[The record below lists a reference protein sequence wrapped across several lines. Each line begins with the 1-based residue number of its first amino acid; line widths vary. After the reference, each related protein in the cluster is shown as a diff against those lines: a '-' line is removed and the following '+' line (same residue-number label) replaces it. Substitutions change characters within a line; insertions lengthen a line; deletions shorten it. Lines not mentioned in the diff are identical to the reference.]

1 MSVFQDSIF
10 DFFKFRSILKE
21 GRKIRSNMRNCFIK
35 MTNVFRKSKLRLE
48 SQDMEVESFG
58 QSISPLSEEEGS
70 PKQPTQGLAQNSNKD
85 KTYLITKPQDTTH
98 HSKSSSYQIDK
109 RTNKNYSNTTSISSH
124 LSGSYQ
130 KNSNKSCKS
139 YQTVNKCVIQDEKT
153 TITLPNTVMCDN
165 KNIEKTPINSDDD
178 SCHSVQLRVKI
189 PPYFCVQNGCSLTP
203 EEIEYERNVFEEG
216 ADIATPLPSSKQV
229 SFTDDRP
236 EIAEVLKNLD
246 SYALQINNL
255 TVEDKSELINR
266 FTKMSEMSNKRSQ
279 RSGSKKNMKS
289 HKRSGSNKESV
300 KKRGTGLL
308 VPHQQP
314 RGTKLQL
321 ENDNEFQAI
330 SDNNSEKSVMDLKY
344 PTVLPPNPQ
353 LKALLVFHKTDNVCD
368 VFTTACHR
376 QQLEVTLVKSKELA
390 LDTLQNNANMD
401 NFHLIIIDA
410 RSSKYLD
417 AEYITR
423 SIRHTT
429 GYHFTTII
437 AVVKKSFF
445 DKDELP
451 LIALLDAGVNRC
463 ISETTSVPIC
473 CTELKQIL
481 HSIVRPHNVMSTQ
494 QENCSADEAKLI
506 DKVMEF
512 LKREGLYSPQMK
524 EIRTEDPIATD
535 LIGALLTGPNIYS
548 SRRSSNDS
556 IIRTSTSRPSGI
568 LPAKMKATPLIM
580 ELLEESLSWE
590 FDIFKLEE
598 ITEHRPLL
606 YLGMEMFRR
615 FDVFATFNVEE
626 NVFKT
631 WLAVIEAHYHSQN
644 TYHNSTHAADVMQAT
659 GAFMTQLAAKEMVM
673 DRMDEA
679 TALIASAAHD
689 IDHPGR
695 SSAFLCNSNSPL
707 AIMYNDLTVLE
718 SHHAATTFKLTLGDD
733 KINIFKNLDK
743 DTYKSVRSVIID
755 MILATE
761 MTRHFENLAK
771 FVSVFGAD
779 VEPKDIVQSEDD
791 SQLLIRRMLIKVA
804 DVSNPARPLNY
815 CVEWARRIAEEYFTQ
830 TDEEKANSLPIVMPM
845 FDRATCSIPKSQIGF
860 IEFIIQDM
868 IHAWDSFIDMPHLI
882 THMQQNYSQWKK
894 FEEQGVHTLADIKN
908 KQVTLSST
916 KGTFK

>member
-1 MSVFQDSIF
+1 MGCAPSFLSDQKDGNILFCINFRRTRRRCSLQNGNDGLHNDDLNNTNFCNQSLLNPMQTKNESDYDKISSGKKDSIVTVAALGNLAGF
-10 DFFKFRSILKE
+10 NTIHTVVRRTTGSTGTSSSS
-21 GRKIRSNMRNCFIK
+21 GRLGH
-35 MTNVFRKSKLRLE
+35 RKS
-48 SQDMEVESFG
+48 S
-58 QSISPLSEEEGS
+58 
-70 PKQPTQGLAQNSNKD
+70 LA
-85 KTYLITKPQDTTH
+85 
-98 HSKSSSYQIDK
+98 
-109 RTNKNYSNTTSISSH
+109 
-124 LSGSYQ
+124 
-130 KNSNKSCKS
+130 
-139 YQTVNKCVIQDEKT
+139 
-153 TITLPNTVMCDN
+153 
-165 KNIEKTPINSDDD
+165 
-178 SCHSVQLRVKI
+178 
-189 PPYFCVQNGCSLTP
+189 LTP
-203 EEIEYERNVFEEG
+203 EDESM
-216 ADIATPLPSSKQV
+216 D
-229 SFTDDRP
+229 
-236 EIAEVLKNLD
+236 
-246 SYALQINNL
+246 INN
-255 TVEDKSELINR
+255 
-266 FTKMSEMSNKRSQ
+266 Q
-279 RSGSKKNMKS
+279 
-289 HKRSGSNKESV
+289 
-300 KKRGTGLL
+300 
-308 VPHQQP
+308 
-314 RGTKLQL
+314 
-321 ENDNEFQAI
+321 
-330 SDNNSEKSVMDLKY
+330 KSVMDLKY

-353 LKALLVFHKTDNVCD
+353 LKALLVFHKIDNVCD

-390 LDTLQNNANMD
+390 LDTLQNNSNTD
-401 NFHLIIIDA
+401 NYHLIIIDA

-463 ISETTSVPIC
+463 IAETTSVPIC

-494 QENCSADEAKLI
+494 QENCSSDEAKLI

-556 IIRTSTSRPSGI
+556 IIRTSSSRPSGI

-804 DVSNPARPLNY
+804 DVSNPARPLSY
-815 CVEWARRIAEEYFTQ
+815 CVEWARRIAEEYFMQ

-882 THMQQNYSQWKK
+882 THMQQNYTQWKK
-894 FEEQGVHTLADIKN
+894 FEEQGVHTLADIKT
-908 KQVTLSST
+908 KQVTLNSKT
-916 KGTFK
+916 GVPVCK